1 MKKTFHLSLVA
12 CALAGIAALAVSA
25 RADFRLEKT
34 LKLASGGEFVL
45 DSDEGSVSV
54 LGTRASEAKVLI
66 TSDRDDINDLFTFS
80 FDESPGSARV
90 SARKTVRFGRSKN
103 LHLRFEIEVPT
114 NTRLSIRTGGGSI
127 QASALR
133 GEEQLETSGGSI
145 EISSVAG
152 GVRAHTSGG
161 HLALREVT
169 GDAHIETSG
178 GGIEVASLDGS
189 LNAHTSGGP
198 IRIEGVTGHVDAH
211 TSGGSVQAK
220 FARGNTQG
228 GTLETSGGSIRVA
241 LDPAANLDVDA
252 STSGGS
258 VSSDLPL
265 RVVGRISG
273 SSLHGSLGKG
283 GETLRLHTSGGSIH
297 IGSL

>member
-1 MKKTFHLSLVA
+1 MKKTFHLSLA
-12 CALAGIAALAVSA
+12 AYALAGVAALAVSA

-66 TSDRDDINDLFTFS
+66 TSDRDDINELFTFS
-80 FDESPGSARV
+80 FDEGPGSARV
-90 SARKTVRFGRSKN
+90 TARKTVRFGRSKN

-114 NTRLSIRTGGGSI
+114 NTCLSIRTGGGSI

-145 EISSVAG
+145 EISGVAG
-152 GVRAHTSGG
+152 SVRAHTSGG

-178 GGIEVASLDGS
+178 GGIEVASLAGS

-198 IRIEGVTGHVDAH
+198 IRIDGVTGRVDAH
-211 TSGGSVQAK
+211 TSGGSVHAT

-252 STSGGS
+252 STSGGT